1 MKEILK
7 KIASAL
13 LFAGA
18 AAVTVILTVICIAW
32 FDDGFI
38 YDYGPLIASVLVT
51 VEVIYVLIALVFLL
65 NGSQTVYKFMLTGL
79 LLAALILIVCFVLQV
94 TGFLDKID
102 SVEALQEFIDSRG
115 SFWAPLIFIALQML
129 QVFLLPLPGVVTV
142 GAGVLLFGVWE
153 TCLYSYIGIVL
164 GSLIGFAIGRVIGYR
179 AAAWL
184 VGRESLDSWLE
195 KVKGKDR
202 RLLTVMFLLPIFPDD
217 ILCFVAGLSTMSWK
231 SFIIVQLFARAFSVV
246 LTSLSVGGMVIPYD
260 TWWGILCWLVVGAAI
275 IALFILLYKKGDA
288 IERWFF
294 GLFRPKKKG
303 GTDQNEA
310 GGSADAGGTAEAK
323 EKAKK
328 KGSAARA
335 RNIPPPRGARPASE
349 K

>member
-1 MKEILK
+1 MKQILK

-38 YDYGPLIASVLVT
+38 YDYGPIIASVLVT
-51 VEVIYVLIALVFLL
+51 VEVVYVLIALVFLL

-129 QVFLLPLPGVVTV
+129 QVFLLPLPGVITV

-153 TCLYSYIGIVL
+153 TCLYSYIGILL
-164 GSLIGFAIGRVIGYR
+164 GSLIGFAVGRVIGYR

-217 ILCFVAGLSTMSWK
+217 ILCFVAGLSTMS
-231 SFIIVQLFARAFSVV
+231 FGLFALVIGISRV
-246 LTSLSVGGMVIPYD
+246 LAVFTTSYSISLIPFD
-260 TWWGILCWLVVGAAI
+260 TWWGLLIWALIAAVVVLV
-275 IALFILLYKKGDA
+275 FYLLYKKSDA
-288 IERWFF
+288 ILNFIHK
-294 GLFRPKKKG
+294 LFHR
-303 GTDQNEA
+303 EVRV
-310 GGSADAGGTAEAK
+310 K
-323 EKAKK
+323 EKSEGDTNVKVVSPEGNLVE
-328 KGSAARA
+328 KGKGESGPSQKDEESG
-335 RNIPPPRGARPASE
+335 NVPPKE
-349 K
+349 

>member
-38 YDYGPLIASVLVT
+38 YDYGPIIASVLVT
-51 VEVIYVLIALVFLL
+51 VEVVYVLIALVFLL

-129 QVFLLPLPGVVTV
+129 QVFLLPLPGVITV

-153 TCLYSYIGIVL
+153 TCLYSYIGILL
-164 GSLIGFAIGRVIGYR
+164 GSLIGFAVGRVIGYR

-217 ILCFVAGLSTMSWK
+217 ILCFVAGLSTARKRRATQIKKRRAALRTPAARQKRMK
-231 SFIIVQLFARAFSVV
+231 RQRKRGAPHARATFP
-246 LTSLSVGGMVIPYD
+246 LP
-260 TWWGILCWLVVGAAI
+260 
-275 IALFILLYKKGDA
+275 
-288 IERWFF
+288 
-294 GLFRPKKKG
+294 
-303 GTDQNEA
+303 
-310 GGSADAGGTAEAK
+310 
-323 EKAKK
+323 
-328 KGSAARA
+328 AARA
-335 RNIPPPRGARPASE
+335 RHPKNNRKRSAMRPDIPAAFA
-349 K
+349 

>member
-38 YDYGPLIASVLVT
+38 YDYGPIIASVLVT
-51 VEVIYVLIALVFLL
+51 VEVVYVLIALVFLL

-129 QVFLLPLPGVVTV
+129 QVFLLPLPGVITV

-153 TCLYSYIGIVL
+153 TCLYSYIGILL
-164 GSLIGFAIGRVIGYR
+164 GSLIGFAVGRVIGYR

-294 GLFRPKKKG
+294 GQFRPKKEG
-303 GTDQNEA
+303 DTDQKAA
-310 GGSADAGGTAEAK
+310 GGAADAGGTAEAN

-328 KGSAARA
+328 KRSAARA
-335 RNIPPPRGARPASE
+335 RNIPPSRGARPASE